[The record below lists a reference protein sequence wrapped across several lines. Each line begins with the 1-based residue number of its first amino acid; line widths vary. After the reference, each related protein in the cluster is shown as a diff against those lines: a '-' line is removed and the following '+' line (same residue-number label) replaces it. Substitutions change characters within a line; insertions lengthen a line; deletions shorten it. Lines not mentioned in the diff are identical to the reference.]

1 MESQRSCD
9 LHFSGIYRKV
19 LVLLWR
25 TDCWIPLLFI
35 GLSFMT
41 LHILVINLLLEDQQL
56 ADFPPFC
63 ELAVVV
69 VFLCVVLAMLEHAL

>member
-1 MESQRSCD
+1 
-9 LHFSGIYRKV
+9 
-19 LVLLWR
+19 
-25 TDCWIPLLFI
+25 
-35 GLSFMT
+35 MT

-69 VFLCVVLAMLEHAL
+69 VFVFDTGFLCVVLAMLEHAL